1 MSNPFSIYKSPGVY
15 TTHVDKTYIK
25 IPKNNLRKIKIRK
38 ILGLPPKEDPIFISP
53 GVSIYEK
60 D

>member
-1 MSNPFSIYKSPGVY
+1 MGVYKSPGVY
-15 TTHVDKTYIK
+15 TTHIR
-25 IPKNNLRKIKIRK
+25 IPKNNLRKIKIRR
-38 ILGLPPKEDPIFISP
+38 ILGLPPEPIFISL

>member
-1 MSNPFSIYKSPGVY
+1 MSVYKSPGVY
-15 TTHVDKTYIK
+15 TTHTDETHIR
-25 IPKNNLRKIKIRK
+25 IPKNNLRKIKIRR
-38 ILGLPPKEDPIFISP
+38 ILGLPPKEDTIYITP

>member
-1 MSNPFSIYKSPGVY
+1 MKPGVY
-15 TTHVDKTYIK
+15 TTYSDNTYIR
-25 IPKNNLRKIKIRK
+25 IPKNYLRKIKIRR
-38 ILGLPPKEDPIFISP
+38 ILGLPPKNESIFISP

>member
-1 MSNPFSIYKSPGVY
+1 MSVYRSPGVY

-25 IPKNNLRKIKIRK
+25 IPKNNLRKIKIRR

>member
-1 MSNPFSIYKSPGVY
+1 MGVYKSPGVY
-15 TTHVDKTYIK
+15 TTHIR
-25 IPKNNLRKIKIRK
+25 IPKNNLRKIKIRR
-38 ILGLPPKEDPIFISP
+38 ILGLPPKNESIFISP

>member
-1 MSNPFSIYKSPGVY
+1 MSVYKSPGVY
-15 TTHVDKTYIK
+15 AIHTNETYIR
-25 IPKNNLRKIKIRK
+25 IPKNNLRKIKIRR
-38 ILGLPPKEDPIFISP
+38 ILGLPPKNEPIFISP

>member
-1 MSNPFSIYKSPGVY
+1 MEVYKSPGVY
-15 TTHVDKTYIK
+15 TTHTETYIR
-25 IPKNNLRKIKIRK
+25 IPKNNLRKIKIRR
-38 ILGLPPKEDPIFISP
+38 ILGLPHKNESIFISL